1 MSNYSRLFAVLT
13 LKCANVHLQVW
24 AYFYGRVLDMLTC
37 VAVLHTCISFL
48 AVTGFFVCVCVSLC
62 TRRCSFLVLALVLC
76 KCECVFFQI
85 SVCGFCIT
93 TQFFATGLILTTS

>member
-37 VAVLHTCISFL
+37 VAVLHMHFL
-48 AVTGFFVCVCVSLC
+48 SGSYRFLCVCLC
-62 TRRCSFLVLALVLC
+62 VCPCALVG
-76 KCECVFFQI
+76 VH
-85 SVCGFCIT
+85 S
-93 TQFFATGLILTTS
+93 